1 MKRLIVIVGVM
12 LMVAGMVSVARAG
25 SSDTMTL
32 TVSVTAALDVTIH
45 ATDYDFGSVALNSTT
60 ISTTS
65 TAVKNSSTNA
75 VETYQLKVSAG
86 VSGWTIADSTGTKD
100 NVRIQAIW
108 NTAQPGSVP
117 DDTAHNLDINGKT
130 CDGTTNFVGN
140 ETHKG
145 KSVDPGDEEK
155 LWFKLW
161 TPSSTTTEGQ
171 KKFYLTI
178 TASLG

>member
-1 MKRLIVIVGVM
+1 MKRLIVIGAIM
-12 LMVAGMVSVARAG
+12 LMVVGMVSVVRAG

-65 TAVKNSSTNA
+65 TAVKNSSSNA

-108 NTAQPGSVP
+108 NTAQPASIT
-117 DDTAHNLDINGKT
+117 DSTSYNLDGAGKT
-130 CDGTTNFVGN
+130 CNGTNFAGDA
-140 ETHKG
+140 THDG

>member
-1 MKRLIVIVGVM
+1 MKRLIVIGAIM

-25 SSDTMTL
+25 SSDTMSL
-32 TVSVTAALDVTIH
+32 TVTVVAALDVTIH

-65 TAVKNSSTNA
+65 TAVKNSSSNA

-108 NTAQPGSVP
+108 NTAQPGSVA
-117 DDTAHNLDINGKT
+117 DDTAHNLDATGKT
-130 CDGTTNFVGN
+130 CDSTNFAGTEN
-140 ETHKG
+140 HDG
-145 KSVDPGDEEK
+145 KSVDAGDEEK